1 MISIVIADDHEI
13 IRNGLVHL
21 IDAHMNMQV
30 DGEAESL
37 AGLMQLLADNRYDM
51 LILDL
56 NLGDCNGLETIKQ
69 VNQTYPNLPILILS
83 MYSEDS
89 YGVRAI
95 RAGASGYLNKSVIS
109 SELTRAIT
117 QVSAGKKY
125 ISDALSENIEYGT
138 SLEKCNTEALETLS
152 KREFEI
158 FSLISVGRTPK
169 EIAAE
174 LQISPKTVSTY
185 QSRILEKLNLSNTAQ
200 LLRYAIEQ
208 GVVSH

>member
-13 IRNGLVHL
+13 IRNGLAHL
-21 IDAHMNMQV
+21 IAAHDNMQV
-30 DGEAESL
+30 SGEAESL
-37 AGLMQLLADNRYDM
+37 AGLMQLLSENCYDL
-51 LILDL
+51 LILDM
-56 NLGDCNGLETIKQ
+56 NLGDSHGLETIKQ
-69 VNQTYPNLPILILS
+69 VKQMYPDLPTLILS
-83 MYSEDS
+83 MYSEES
-89 YGVRAI
+89 YAVRSI

-109 SELTRAIT
+109 QELIRAIT

-125 ISDALSENIEYGT
+125 ISDLLSDNLEYGT
-138 SLEKCNTEALETLS
+138 SLEKSDTGPLETLS

-158 FSLISVGRTPK
+158 FSLISEGRTPK